1 MIHGSKTFITNGVN
15 SDYIVAASKTDSDV
29 NAKGLIMI
37 FIERDLL
44 RVNATKRDKLGWKA
58 SDTGE
63 ITFDNVR
70 VPATNL
76 LGEEN
81 KDFYYIVEHFV
92 SERLSMAA
100 ASTASAT
107 LALETTIKYLNE
119 REAFGQTIG
128 KFQILRHRVAQMA
141 AEIELN
147 RQSSVRN
154 SSPSKPYGFVIGVTA
169 DEEVVHNLQDTT
181 GATHGITSAIEHQ
194 GALWMGSNLNEVV
207 VKYKINQN
215 SK

>member
-29 NAKGLIMI
+29 NAKGLILL

-70 VPATNL
+70 APVINL

-81 KDFYYIVEHFV
+81 
-92 SERLSMAA
+92 
-100 ASTASAT
+100 
-107 LALETTIKYLNE
+107 
-119 REAFGQTIG
+119 
-128 KFQILRHRVAQMA
+128 
-141 AEIELN
+141 
-147 RQSSVRN
+147 
-154 SSPSKPYGFVIGVTA
+154 
-169 DEEVVHNLQDTT
+169 
-181 GATHGITSAIEHQ
+181 
-194 GALWMGSNLNEVV
+194 
-207 VKYKINQN
+207 
-215 SK
+215 